1 MTTNTL
7 PPIEET
13 DAEKLLRLIRKE
25 AWSQGHAQA
34 MANIAWPLERKS
46 NPYEEPSNA

>member
-1 MTTNTL
+1 MTTNTP

-13 DAEKLLRLIRKE
+13 DAEKLTRLIRKE
-25 AWSQGHAQA
+25 AWKQGHAQA
-34 MANIAWPLERKS
+34 LANITWPLERMS